1 MNSKHQSIY
10 CFAPSGRVIDLDTVL
25 LGETYLKEQGF
36 NVLNTESSQRQYERF
51 AGTDEQRI
59 HEINS
64 LSTITNN
71 SDECIAL
78 SIRGGY
84 GMSRLLSK
92 IDWDGLAKAVD
103 GGLKIVG
110 HSDISSLNLG
120 LFAKTG
126 RVSYAGPMLSYDFG
140 KSSSEISPFTA
151 KSFFDT
157 MATTNIHANII
168 TRQNWLNT
176 NSFQCEGTLWGGNLS
191 IINSLLSTSYF
202 PDKSLIKNGILFI
215 EDINEHPYR
224 IERLLYQLLH
234 AGVLQS
240 QQAIVFG
247 DFSGYKLSTLDA
259 GYDLDKCI
267 AVIKNELND
276 MGSKT
281 QILNNLPFGHCFD
294 KLTLPIGKT
303 VQINAN
309 FDGFELK
316 SI

>member
-1 MNSKHQSIY
+1 MNSNHQSIY
-10 CFAPSGRVIDLDTVL
+10 CFAPSGRVIDSDTVL
-25 LGETYLKEQGF
+25 LGEAFLKEQGF
-36 NVLNTESSQRQYERF
+36 KVLNIESSQRKYERF
-51 AGTDEQRI
+51 AGTDKQRI
-59 HEINS
+59 NEINGLAS
-64 LSTITNN
+64 ITHNL
-71 SDECIAL
+71 DESIAL

-84 GMSRLLSK
+84 GMSRLLSR
-92 IDWDGLAKAVD
+92 IDWEGLAKAVD

-110 HSDISSLNLG
+110 HSDITSLNMG

-140 KSSSEISPFTA
+140 KISSEISTFTA
-151 KSFFDT
+151 KSFFET
-157 MATTNIHANII
+157 MSTKNINATILSG
-168 TRQNWLNT
+168 QNWLNT
-176 NSFQCEGTLWGGNLS
+176 SNFQCEGKLWGGNLS

-202 PDKSLIKNGILFI
+202 PDKSLINNGILFL

-247 DFSGYKLSTLDA
+247 DFSGYKLSSLDA

-267 AVIKNELND
+267 AIIKNELND

-303 VQINAN
+303 VQINATY
-309 FDGFELK
+309 DGFELK